1 MVNIRKAKE
10 EEVCVS
16 EDCKKL
22 TVPKVTQCKKLTVPK
37 VTQYKKGKGSL
48 CVQCKKPKPVI
59 NKKAKTTKKMLL
71 QLQCQKCTFF
81 FT

>member
-48 CVQCKKPKPVI
+48 FPDLTGPR
-59 NKKAKTTKKMLL
+59 TYKMNRFNHNLDTG
-71 QLQCQKCTFF
+71 QVGQVMQVMQ
-81 FT
+81 